1 MSLYSGSTFIANN
14 LLEFRNRLIVAS
26 YQRIM
31 IQLTVMKKKTAT
43 NEKPPI
49 DLKTFVE
56 NVNKKDKKRNGL
68 KIRFAFVNRKRKG

>member
-14 LLEFRNRLIVAS
+14 LLEFRNKLIVAS

-31 IQLTVMKKKTAT
+31 IQLTVMKKKTAS
-43 NEKPPI
+43 NEKPLP